1 MQRYLD
7 VNRAEILFSRGVILV
22 EGDAERFLIP
32 VFARTMDRN
41 LDNLGISVCSVSG
54 TNFKPYAKLLTGLGI
69 PFSVVTDWDPKEN
82 GAPLGANRARN
93 LIRTIE
99 EVRNGDVSE
108 EIEQTLT
115 TTDEQALRILT
126 EEYGIFLNDHTL
138 EVDLFKEG
146 YENYIVETLHEYGFG
161 PTRTARID
169 EWAEDTDAL
178 EVKPYLSLIEEI
190 GKGRFA
196 QRLAGHL
203 ENVEQP
209 SFVGAAIEFVAD
221 RV

>member
-54 TNFKPYAKLLTGLGI
+54 TNFKPYAKFLTGLGI
-69 PFSVVTDWDPKEN
+69 PFSVITDWDPKEN
-82 GAPLGANRARN
+82 KAPLGADRARN

-99 EVRNGDVSE
+99 EVRNGEVSE
-108 EIEQTLT
+108 EIEQTLKNA
-115 TTDEQALRILT
+115 DEDALRILT

-138 EVDLFKEG
+138 EVDLFKDG
-146 YENYIVETLHEYGFG
+146 YEDYIAKTLYEHGFG
-161 PTRTARID
+161 SKRSARING
-169 EWAEDTDAL
+169 WVEDTDEL

-196 QRLAGHL
+196 QRLAARL
-203 ENVEQP
+203 EGIEQP
-209 SFVGAAIEFVAD
+209 GYIDAAIEFVAD